1 MPLTKESKC
10 TKCGK
15 RFSWVINRPGD
26 SYWNRWISDDN
37 DTLSAWWQ
45 THSLCWD
52 HAFEELP
59 EKFVPRLKTLKYEEF
74 DHTPPGQ
81 E

>member
-1 MPLTKESKC
+1 MALLKQTQC

-15 RFSWVINRPGD
+15 EFSWLIERPGD

-37 DTLSAWWQ
+37 KTLSAWWQ
-45 THSLCWD
+45 IHNLCWD

-59 EKFVPRLKTLKYEEF
+59 QDFVPKLRTIRYEESP
-74 DHTPPGQ
+74 DGSPAS
-81 E
+81 